1 MCRLLLSVL
10 FLAFCGITS
19 CNNQDSFDKD
29 NHKRITY
36 NKQDPTWITYQLDKH
51 WVFDAPQGA
60 KIIYEQGVDSTPGSI
75 ILTANDSVILNFD
88 SGFEMAFRDTICNLG
103 SEALRVQRDI
113 AGGAYKYLDK
123 QDTLHQARIDT
134 VNGQI
139 ATIIKPAKV
148 GAGITE
154 ISISDCN
161 SHLWLGISGKDL
173 PSDKQELVLKIY
185 NSIRQEASK

>member
-1 MCRLLLSVL
+1 MYHILLSAL

-19 CNNQDSFDKD
+19 CHNQDNSEKD
-29 NHKRITY
+29 SHKRITY

-51 WVFDAPQGA
+51 WVFDAPQGT

-75 ILTANDSVILNFD
+75 ILTANDSVILGFD
-88 SGFEMAFRDTICNLG
+88 SGFEMSFRDTICNLG
-103 SEALRVQRDI
+103 SEALRAQRDI
-113 AGGAYKYLDK
+113 ARGAYKYLDK
-123 QDTLHQARIDT
+123 PDTLHQARIDT

-139 ATIIKPAKV
+139 ATIIKPAKA

-154 ISISDCN
+154 INISDCK
-161 SHLWLGISGKDL
+161 SHLWLGIAGKDL
-173 PSDKQELVLKIY
+173 PADKQELALKIY